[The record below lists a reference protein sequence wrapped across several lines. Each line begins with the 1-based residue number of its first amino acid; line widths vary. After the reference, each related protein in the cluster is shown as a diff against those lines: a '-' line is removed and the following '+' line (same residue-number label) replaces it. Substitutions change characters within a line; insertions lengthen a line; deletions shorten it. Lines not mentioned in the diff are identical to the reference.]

1 MSLAELQRA
10 FMELITQPLT
20 AADGM
25 QERTADGRSMAA
37 LAESIIKPSARLTSF
52 ERAELYNTGYWFRI
66 LSALADDFPGLCAI
80 IGPRAFDAM
89 SAAYL
94 AECPPPFD
102 LRDLGARLATWLADH
117 PGHAAGR
124 ERLARDMVRLEWA
137 EIEVSDRAEW
147 PKLAADDLA
156 RLGEGMTMRL
166 PPHLRLL
173 DLSYPVDAFLL
184 AIRGRDK
191 ERGDIVSNAMAERR
205 PRNAKA
211 RRVAPPKPQ
220 PVHLAVH
227 RHDGVVHYKR
237 LEPQAF
243 ALLRRLQQGEPLAEA
258 IEVVLAASSDGAE
271 EMTAQLQRWF
281 EEWSSLGWFCREP
294 DRDETEN

>member
-1 MSLAELQRA
+1 MNLVELQRA

-37 LAESIIKPSARLTSF
+37 LADSIIKPSVRLSSF

-66 LSALADDFPGLCAI
+66 LSVLADDFPGLCAI
-80 IGPRAFDAM
+80 IGPPVFDAM

-94 AECPPPFD
+94 TECPPPFD
-102 LRDLGARLATWLADH
+102 LRDLGARLETWLADH
-117 PGHAAGR
+117 PGYAGGQK
-124 ERLARDMVRLEWA
+124 RLALDMVRLEWA
-137 EIEVSDRAEW
+137 EIEVSGRAEW

-156 RLGEGMTMRL
+156 QVGESMTMRL
-166 PPHLRLL
+166 QPHLRLL
-173 DLSYPVDAFLL
+173 DLSYPVDEFLL
-184 AIRGRDK
+184 AIRGREK

-205 PRNAKA
+205 AHNAKEQ
-211 RRVAPPKPQ
+211 RVAPPKPQ
-220 PVHLAVH
+220 AVHLAVH

-237 LEPQAF
+237 LEPRAF

-258 IEVVLAASSDGAE
+258 IEAVFGSSNDGAE
-271 EMTAQLQRWF
+271 RMTAQLQHWF

-294 DRDETEN
+294 DRGEAEN